1 MISTYTV
8 AEYSA
13 EDTTT
18 DITYTNAAGHVHVRT
33 VSIPRDSEGEVVQD
47 SFCQILADQLV
58 SVNTKLDLGVLGF
71 SDPNAEDVM

>member
-1 MISTYTV
+1 V

>member
-18 DITYTNAAGHVHVRT
+18 DITYTNATGHVHVRT
-33 VSIPRDSEGEVVQD
+33 ISIPRDSEGEVVQD
-47 SFCQILADQLV
+47 SFCQTLADQLL

-71 SDPNAEDVM
+71 SDPNAADVM

>member
-18 DITYTNAAGHVHVRT
+18 DITYTNATGHVHVRT
-33 VSIPRDSEGEVVQD
+33 ISIPRDSEGEVVQD
-47 SFCQILADQLV
+47 G
-58 SVNTKLDLGVLGF
+58 SVRLLPINFFL
-71 SDPNAEDVM
+71 